1 MGKPNIFNNNT
12 YYRSNEP
19 ITSYTDQAKAFSQ
32 GLILTDKEIEDSTD
46 AFMRKY
52 NKLVYEF
59 EHKTK
64 LNKLDLTI
72 MVFAAGIQVLR
83 WAMISNSSLLG
94 DMAERP
100 NDGQAA
106 KLFDK
111 AQSMTKN
118 AAKQAVKAG
127 TVTFEDE
134 TYHFVPPTLP
144 DLVARLFEHKVPYDT
159 TKVSPRFKAIY
170 PGFMPGISGFDHRFT
185 TLGHD
190 PLAGFVFGT
199 ANIVTNTLSVNNAG
213 LLFPSYHIKDY
224 PGIGNMIDG
233 KTDIYHVLKWTA
245 NTISEKPEVVGG
257 AMITQA
263 VHMGTDVFTKAG
275 LPIPLINVISPE
287 TSKFLMGHHIDT
299 LSVIRS
305 AALAILV
312 NKIVEMFHKLFY
324 DKRTG
329 QANLYEVKTRKVV
342 MYSNV
347 MSSLLNVG
355 YVAGTGDMNHLDI
368 GGIAVTLWRVL
379 TDQKKI
385 KQIKA
390 EFIERELENDFRK
403 QEDDIKQ
410 RLAVLGF
417 EY

>member
-1 MGKPNIFNNNT
+1 MSKPNIFDNST
-12 YYRSNEP
+12 YYRHNEP
-19 ITSYTDQAKAFSQ
+19 IRSYEDQAREFAKGLIMTDQ
-32 GLILTDKEIEDSTD
+32 EIDASTD

-52 NKLVYEF
+52 ERLVYEF
-59 EHKTK
+59 ENKTK

-94 DMAERP
+94 DIARP
-100 NDGQAA
+100 DAA
-106 KLFDK
+106 KVDHWVDN
-111 AQSMTKN
+111 ARN
-118 AAKQAVKAG
+118 AATNATQTIVDN
-127 TVTFEDE
+127 VPFL
-134 TYHFVPPTLP
+134 PPTLP
-144 DLVARLFEHKVPYDT
+144 ELVQGLFLHQVPYDAI
-159 TKVSPRFKAIY
+159 SRSERFMLAH
-170 PGFMPGISGFDHRFT
+170 PGVMPGLSGSNHRYK

-190 PLAGFVFGT
+190 PIAGFLFGT
-199 ANIVTNTLSVNNAG
+199 ANIATKTISINEPLQ
-213 LLFPSYHIKDY
+213 LFPSYHVKD
-224 PGIGNMIDG
+224 MKIDAC
-233 KTDIYHVLKWTA
+233 TDMYHVLKWT
-245 NTISEKPEVVGG
+245 TEMVTEHPEVVGG
-257 AMITQA
+257 ALITQA
-263 VHMGTDVFTKAG
+263 VHIGTDVFTKAG

-287 TSKFLMGHHIDT
+287 TSRFLMGHHIDT
-299 LSVIRS
+299 LSVARS
-305 AALAILV
+305 AALAIMV

-379 TDQKKI
+379 TDRKRI

-390 EFIERELENDFRK
+390 EFIERELDNDFQK
-403 QEDDIKQ
+403 QEDEIKQ

>member
-1 MGKPNIFNNNT
+1 MSKPNIFNNST
-12 YYRSNEP
+12 YYRHNEP
-19 ITSYTDQAKAFSQ
+19 IRSYEDQAREFAKGLIMTDQ
-32 GLILTDKEIEDSTD
+32 EIDASTD

-52 NKLVYEF
+52 ERLVYEF
-59 EHKTK
+59 ENKTK

-94 DMAERP
+94 DIARP
-100 NDGQAA
+100 DAA
-106 KLFDK
+106 NVDK
-111 AQSMTKN
+111 WVDNARN
-118 AAKQAVKAG
+118 AATNATQTIVDN
-127 TVTFEDE
+127 VPFL
-134 TYHFVPPTLP
+134 PPTLP
-144 DLVARLFEHKVPYDT
+144 ELVQGLFLHQVPYDAI
-159 TKVSPRFKAIY
+159 SRSERFMLAH
-170 PGFMPGISGFDHRFT
+170 PGVMPGLSGSNHRYK

-190 PLAGFVFGT
+190 PIAGFLFGT
-199 ANIVTNTLSVNNAG
+199 ANIATKTISINEPLQ
-213 LLFPSYHIKDY
+213 LFPSYHVKD
-224 PGIGNMIDG
+224 MKIDAC
-233 KTDIYHVLKWTA
+233 TDMYHVLKWT
-245 NTISEKPEVVGG
+245 TEMVTEHPEVVGG
-257 AMITQA
+257 ALITQA
-263 VHMGTDVFTKAG
+263 VHIGTDVFTKAG

-287 TSKFLMGHHIDT
+287 TSRFLMGHHIDT
-299 LSVIRS
+299 LSVARS
-305 AALAILV
+305 AALAIMV

-379 TDQKKI
+379 TDRKRI

-390 EFIERELENDFRK
+390 EFIERELDNDFQK
-403 QEDDIKQ
+403 QEDEIKQ

>member
-1 MGKPNIFNNNT
+1 MSKPNIFDNST
-12 YYRSNEP
+12 YYRHNEP
-19 ITSYTDQAKAFSQ
+19 IRSYEDQAREFAKGLIMTDQ
-32 GLILTDKEIEDSTD
+32 EIDASTD

-52 NKLVYEF
+52 ERLVYEF
-59 EHKTK
+59 ENKTK

-94 DMAERP
+94 DIARP
-100 NDGQAA
+100 DAA
-106 KLFDK
+106 KVDHWVDN
-111 AQSMTKN
+111 ARN
-118 AAKQAVKAG
+118 AATNATQTIVDN
-127 TVTFEDE
+127 VPFL
-134 TYHFVPPTLP
+134 PPTLP
-144 DLVARLFEHKVPYDT
+144 ELVQGLFLHQVPYDAI
-159 TKVSPRFKAIY
+159 SRSERFMLAH
-170 PGFMPGISGFDHRFT
+170 PGVMPGLSGSNHRYR

-190 PLAGFVFGT
+190 PIAGFLFGT
-199 ANIVTNTLSVNNAG
+199 ANIATKTISINEPLQ
-213 LLFPSYHIKDY
+213 LFPSYHVKD
-224 PGIGNMIDG
+224 MKIDAC
-233 KTDIYHVLKWTA
+233 TDMYHVLKWT
-245 NTISEKPEVVGG
+245 TEMVTEHPEVVGG
-257 AMITQA
+257 ALITQA
-263 VHMGTDVFTKAG
+263 VHIGTDVFTKAG

-299 LSVIRS
+299 LSVARS
-305 AALAILV
+305 AALAIMV

-379 TDQKKI
+379 TDRKKI

-390 EFIERELENDFRK
+390 EFIERELDNDFRK
-403 QEDDIKQ
+403 QEDEIKQ

>member
-1 MGKPNIFNNNT
+1 MSKPNIFDNST
-12 YYRSNEP
+12 YYRHNEP
-19 ITSYTDQAKAFSQ
+19 IRSYEDQAREFAKGLIMTDQ
-32 GLILTDKEIEDSTD
+32 EIDASTD

-52 NKLVYEF
+52 ERLVYEF
-59 EHKTK
+59 ENKTK

-94 DMAERP
+94 DIARP
-100 NDGQAA
+100 DAA
-106 KLFDK
+106 KVDHWVDN
-111 AQSMTKN
+111 ARN
-118 AAKQAVKAG
+118 AATNATQTIVDN
-127 TVTFEDE
+127 VPFL
-134 TYHFVPPTLP
+134 PPTLP
-144 DLVARLFEHKVPYDT
+144 ELVQGLFLHQVPYDAI
-159 TKVSPRFKAIY
+159 SRSERFMLAH
-170 PGFMPGISGFDHRFT
+170 PGVMPGLSGSNHRYR

-190 PLAGFVFGT
+190 PIAGFLFGT
-199 ANIVTNTLSVNNAG
+199 ANIATKTISINEPLQ
-213 LLFPSYHIKDY
+213 LFPSYHVKD
-224 PGIGNMIDG
+224 MKIDAC
-233 KTDIYHVLKWTA
+233 TDMYHVLKWT
-245 NTISEKPEVVGG
+245 TEMVTEHPEVVGG
-257 AMITQA
+257 ALITQA
-263 VHMGTDVFTKAG
+263 VHIGTDVFTKAG

-299 LSVIRS
+299 LSVARS
-305 AALAILV
+305 AALAIMV

-368 GGIAVTLWRVL
+368 GGIAVALWRVL

-417 EY
+417 DY

>member
-1 MGKPNIFNNNT
+1 MSKPNIFDNST
-12 YYRSNEP
+12 YYRHNEP
-19 ITSYTDQAKAFSQ
+19 IRSYEDQAREFAKGLIMTDQ
-32 GLILTDKEIEDSTD
+32 EIDASTD

-52 NKLVYEF
+52 ERLVYEF
-59 EHKTK
+59 ENKTK

-94 DMAERP
+94 DIARP
-100 NDGQAA
+100 DAA
-106 KLFDK
+106 KVDHWVDN
-111 AQSMTKN
+111 ARN
-118 AAKQAVKAG
+118 AATNATQTIVDN
-127 TVTFEDE
+127 VPFL
-134 TYHFVPPTLP
+134 PPTLP
-144 DLVARLFEHKVPYDT
+144 ELVQGLFLHQVPYDAI
-159 TKVSPRFKAIY
+159 SRSERFILAH
-170 PGFMPGISGFDHRFT
+170 PGVMPGLSGSNHRYK

-190 PLAGFVFGT
+190 PIAGFLFGT
-199 ANIVTNTLSVNNAG
+199 ANIATKTISINEPLQ
-213 LLFPSYHIKDY
+213 LFPSYHVKD
-224 PGIGNMIDG
+224 MKIDAC
-233 KTDIYHVLKWTA
+233 TDMYHVLKWT
-245 NTISEKPEVVGG
+245 TEMVTEHPEVVGG
-257 AMITQA
+257 ALITQA
-263 VHMGTDVFTKAG
+263 VHIGTDVFTKAG

-287 TSKFLMGHHIDT
+287 TSRFLMGHHIDT
-299 LSVIRS
+299 LSVARS
-305 AALAILV
+305 AALAIMV

-379 TDQKKI
+379 TDRKKI

-390 EFIERELENDFRK
+390 EFIERELDNDFRK
-403 QEDDIKQ
+403 QEDEIKQ

>member
-1 MGKPNIFNNNT
+1 MSKPNIFNNNT
-12 YYRSNEP
+12 YYRHNEP
-19 ITSYTDQAKAFSQ
+19 IRSYEEQASEFANGLIMTDQ
-32 GLILTDKEIEDSTD
+32 EIDASTD

-52 NKLVYEF
+52 DRLVYEF
-59 EHKTK
+59 ENKTK

-94 DMAERP
+94 DVARP
-100 NDGQAA
+100 DAA
-106 KLFDK
+106 KVDQWVDN
-111 AQSMTKN
+111 ARN
-118 AAKQAVKAG
+118 AATNATQTIVDN
-127 TVTFEDE
+127 VPFL
-134 TYHFVPPTLP
+134 PPTLP
-144 DLVARLFEHKVPYDT
+144 ELVQGLFLHQVPYDAI
-159 TKVSPRFKAIY
+159 SRSERFMLAH
-170 PGFMPGISGFDHRFT
+170 PGVMPGLSGSNHRYK

-190 PLAGFVFGT
+190 PIAGFLFGT
-199 ANIVTNTLSVNNAG
+199 ANIATKTISINEPLQ
-213 LLFPSYHIKDY
+213 LFPSYHVKD
-224 PGIGNMIDG
+224 MKIDAC
-233 KTDIYHVLKWTA
+233 TDMYHVLKWT
-245 NTISEKPEVVGG
+245 TEMVTEHPEVVGG
-257 AMITQA
+257 ALITQA
-263 VHMGTDVFTKAG
+263 VHIGTDVFTKAG

-287 TSKFLMGHHIDT
+287 TSRFLMGHHIDT
-299 LSVIRS
+299 LSVARS
-305 AALAILV
+305 AALAIMV

-379 TDQKKI
+379 TDRKRI

-390 EFIERELENDFRK
+390 EFIERELDNDFQK
-403 QEDDIKQ
+403 QEDEIKQ

>member
-1 MGKPNIFNNNT
+1 MSKPNIFDNSK
-12 YYRSNEP
+12 YYRHNEP
-19 ITSYTDQAKAFSQ
+19 IRSYEDQAKEFAK
-32 GLILTDKEIEDSTD
+32 GLIMTEHEIDMSTD

-52 NKLVYEF
+52 DRLVYEF
-59 EHKTK
+59 ENKTK

-94 DMAERP
+94 DIARP
-100 NDGQAA
+100 DAA
-106 KLFDK
+106 NVDK
-111 AQSMTKN
+111 WVDNARN
-118 AAKQAVKAG
+118 AATNATQTIVDN
-127 TVTFEDE
+127 VPFL
-134 TYHFVPPTLP
+134 PPTLP
-144 DLVARLFEHKVPYDT
+144 ELVQGLFLHQVPYDAI
-159 TKVSPRFKAIY
+159 SRSERFMLAH
-170 PGFMPGISGFDHRFT
+170 PGVMPGLSGSNHRYK

-190 PLAGFVFGT
+190 PIAGFIFGT
-199 ANIVTNTLSVNNAG
+199 ANIATKTISVNEP
-213 LLFPSYHIKDY
+213 LQLFPSYHVKD
-224 PGIGNMIDG
+224 MKIDAC
-233 KTDIYHVLKWTA
+233 TDMYHILKWTTEMVA
-245 NTISEKPEVVGG
+245 EHPEIVGG
-257 AMITQA
+257 ALITQA
-263 VHMGTDVFTKAG
+263 VHIGTDVFTKAG

-287 TSKFLMGHHIDT
+287 TSRFLMGHHIDT
-299 LSVIRS
+299 LSVARS
-305 AALAILV
+305 AALAIMV

-379 TDQKKI
+379 TDRKRI

-390 EFIERELENDFRK
+390 EFIERELDNDFQK
-403 QEDDIKQ
+403 QEDEIKQ
-410 RLAVLGF
+410 RLAVYGF
-417 EY
+417 NY

>member
-1 MGKPNIFNNNT
+1 MSKPNIFNNST
-12 YYRSNEP
+12 YYRHNEP
-19 ITSYTDQAKAFSQ
+19 IRSYEDQAREFAKGLIMTDQ
-32 GLILTDKEIEDSTD
+32 EIDASTD

-52 NKLVYEF
+52 ERLVYEF
-59 EHKTK
+59 ENKTK

-94 DMAERP
+94 DIARP
-100 NDGQAA
+100 DAA
-106 KLFDK
+106 KVDHWVDN
-111 AQSMTKN
+111 ARN
-118 AAKQAVKAG
+118 AATNATQTIVDN
-127 TVTFEDE
+127 VPFL
-134 TYHFVPPTLP
+134 PPTLP
-144 DLVARLFEHKVPYDT
+144 ELVQGLFLHQVPYDAI
-159 TKVSPRFKAIY
+159 SRSERFMLAH
-170 PGFMPGISGFDHRFT
+170 PGVMPGLSGSNHRYK

-190 PLAGFVFGT
+190 PIAGFLFGT
-199 ANIVTNTLSVNNAG
+199 ANIATKTISINEPLQ
-213 LLFPSYHIKDY
+213 LFPSYHVKD
-224 PGIGNMIDG
+224 MKIDAC
-233 KTDIYHVLKWTA
+233 TDMYHVLKWT
-245 NTISEKPEVVGG
+245 TEMVTEHPEVVGG
-257 AMITQA
+257 ALITQA
-263 VHMGTDVFTKAG
+263 VHIGTDVFTKAG

-287 TSKFLMGHHIDT
+287 TSRFLMGHHIDT
-299 LSVIRS
+299 LSVARS
-305 AALAILV
+305 AALAIMV

-379 TDQKKI
+379 TDRKRI

-390 EFIERELENDFRK
+390 EFIERELDNDFQK
-403 QEDDIKQ
+403 QEDEIKQ

>member
-94 DMAERP
+94 DMARP
-100 NDGQAA
+100 DAA
-106 KLFDK
+106 NVDKWVDK
-111 AQSMTKN
+111 AKN
-118 AAKQAVKAG
+118 AATNATQTAVDN
-127 TVTFEDE
+127 VPFL
-134 TYHFVPPTLP
+134 PPTLP
-144 DLVARLFEHKVPYDT
+144 ELVQGLFLHQVPYDAI
-159 TKVSPRFKAIY
+159 SRSERFMLAH
-170 PGFMPGISGFDHRFT
+170 PGMMPGLSGSNHRYK

-190 PLAGFVFGT
+190 PIAGFLFGT
-199 ANIVTNTLSVNNAG
+199 ANIATNTLSVNEAVQ
-213 LLFPSYHIKDY
+213 LFPSYHVK
-224 PGIGNMIDG
+224 NMEIDAC
-233 KTDIYHVLKWTA
+233 TDMYHVLKWTGEMV
-245 NTISEKPEVVGG
+245 TEHPEVVGG
-257 AMITQA
+257 ALITQA
-263 VHMGTDVFTKAG
+263 VHIGTDVFTKAG

-299 LSVIRS
+299 LSVARS
-305 AALAILV
+305 AALAIMV

-324 DKRTG
+324 DKRTE

-379 TDQKKI
+379 TDRKRI

-390 EFIERELENDFRK
+390 EFIERELDNDFRK